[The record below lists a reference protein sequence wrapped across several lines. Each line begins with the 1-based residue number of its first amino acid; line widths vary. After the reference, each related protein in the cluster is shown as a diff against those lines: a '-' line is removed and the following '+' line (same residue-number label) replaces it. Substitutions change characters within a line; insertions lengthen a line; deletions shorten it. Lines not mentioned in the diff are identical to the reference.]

1 MAAVGLRGAGKR
13 GFRED
18 PVQEEGPGG
27 PGLEWSGAEEDPAQE
42 DIARS

>member
-18 PVQEEGPGG
+18 LSKKRDREGRA
-27 PGLEWSGAEEDPAQE
+27 WSGVEP
-42 DIARS
+42 RRTLPKKT